1 MGVRGSLR
9 FGFMV
14 LRLSIIEGPDAPK
27 SFVLPADEPQL
38 IGRSSEALPI
48 TDTTVSRRHAE
59 LTPDEGTWYVRD
71 LQSQNNTYLN
81 GRRIIGRTE
90 LAEGDEIRVG
100 STVIRVGES
109 ASGSANLVELMD
121 EGMLD
126 TDIESTLRS
135 EGPYSGD
142 DALAD
147 SVALAEPEP
156 SRAAADHLRIIYEV
170 TRITTRLTDKQRLL
184 EAVMELVFDEFEPE
198 RGLIMLVP
206 KDAPTRAER
215 LRPQEIDPENIPP
228 TGDIPLVGGLAGG
241 VELEPAVVRYAHPP
255 AASGSGESDED
266 DKKIQISRTILNLV
280 VKEAEGVLSS
290 NAQTDPRFRS
300 GDSVTRYNIRS
311 AVCSP
316 IRFGDTVFGAI
327 YIDSSIAN
335 YTYTEQQL
343 ALLNAVGQH
352 TALALANAEQT
363 AKQLHAERLAAIG
376 ETVAGLSH
384 SIKNI
389 LQGLR
394 GGADVVEMGLTK
406 DDLKLSKGGWDI
418 LKRNLDRIVGLTMN
432 MLTFSRQ
439 RHVDV
444 VLTKLGS
451 LIEECAQLLE
461 QSATEKGCAI
471 IVDVDS
477 EMPPVPIDPDLMHQ
491 ALMNLMTNAVDAV
504 PQGAGIVTVR
514 AFYHEPGPDRPQVKS
529 PTIEIVVADNGPG
542 IPKGQLN
549 RIFEPFH
556 TTKGLRGTGLG
567 LAVTRRIVNDH
578 QGRIR
583 VETAEGKG
591 TVMRILMPGDL
602 GTSLDPSATTETG
615 SREVDVLD
623 DI

>member
-1 MGVRGSLR
+1 VQ
-9 FGFMV
+9 
-14 LRLSIIEGPDAPK
+14 LRLSIVEGPDTGKTFA
-27 SFVLPADEPQL
+27 LPADEPQL

-48 TDTTVSRRHAE
+48 SDTTVSRRHAE
-59 LTPDEGTWYVRD
+59 LTPDDGRWFVRD
-71 LQSQNNTYLN
+71 LQSQNNTYVN

-90 LAEGDEIRVG
+90 LSEGDEIRVG
-100 STVIRVGES
+100 ATVIRMGEVEDS
-109 ASGSANLVELMD
+109 NAHLVELMD
-121 EGMLD
+121 EGALD
-126 TDIESTLRS
+126 TDIEHTLRS
-135 EGPYSGD
+135 DGPFGEG

-170 TRITTRLTDKQRLL
+170 TRLTTRLTDRQRLL

-206 KDAPTRAER
+206 KNAPTRAAE
-215 LRPQEIDPENIPP
+215 LRPETIDPENIPP

-255 AASGSGESDED
+255 TAATALESGGEGEDGED
-266 DKKIQISRTILNLV
+266 DRKIQISRTILNLV
-280 VKEAEGVLSS
+280 VREAEGVLSS

-363 AKQLHAERLAAIG
+363 AKQLQAERLAAIG
-376 ETVAGLSH
+376 ETIAGLSH

-406 DDLKLSKGGWDI
+406 GDLKLASGGWEI
-418 LKRNLDRIVGLTMN
+418 QKRNIDRIVGLTMN

-439 RHVDV
+439 RHVDIG
-444 VLTKLGS
+444 LTKLGQ
-451 LIEECAQLLE
+451 LIEECAQLL
-461 QSATEKGCAI
+461 QSRGDEKGCAI
-471 IVDVDS
+471 IVDVDH
-477 EMPPVPIDPDLMHQ
+477 EMPPLPMDPDLMHQ
-491 ALMNLMTNAVDAV
+491 ALMNLMTNAIDAA

-514 AFYHEPGPDRPQVKS
+514 AFYHEPGPDKPKVKS
-529 PTIEIVVADNGPG
+529 PIIEIVVADNGPG

-556 TTKGLRGTGLG
+556 TTKGLKGTGLG

-578 QGRIR
+578 RGRIR
-583 VETAEGKG
+583 VETADGHG

-602 GTSLDPSATTETG
+602 DANSDPSATTQTG
-615 SREVDVLD
+615 GRVPDALDEV
-623 DI
+623 